1 MYGKFVGLDIGS
13 SSAKITLIQRGLRDV
28 KLLKS
33 VQINYSDP
41 LKSVSES
48 PEELFSENGF
58 PKNDVAVSI
67 QSNPVSIRIL
77 KFPFSDPKKVDQVY
91 EFELENASPFDPKG
105 KFHGYQ
111 LIKQSDGSEAIV
123 CMFEKEHV
131 RQLFDT
137 CEAWGT
143 DPKVVTFAPLAHSAL
158 GGFLPQERPLVLL
171 NIGASKMTFSLFD
184 ERGVRRVRSSS
195 KAGNFITESLSR
207 SLGVS
212 PEEAEAVKRA
222 GLKGAENNPLEN
234 AVSAVVDEVKKTVQ
248 FFENEIKDK
257 VKRIL
262 VSGGTSLMPG
272 IGDYIEAETGRKV
285 EKLFIPDLGR
295 DESPVF
301 SDSFALALYGSSLKS
316 GSLNLRKGEFKYSG
330 KNEEFKKT
338 FMLPAA
344 LLFLLII
351 LALYRSGDRHFEL
364 KDRAENMQAQIEKEV
379 REVFP
384 AVKAIPK
391 PVAFMESEVKKVR
404 SQLELFE
411 GISGGSTPLDVL
423 RNISTSVP
431 KNIDLTLDEVAFVDN
446 KTVRIIGKSDSYEEV
461 AGVEKALSGSQK
473 FERVLIDSTDT
484 NVNNSI
490 RFQMTLVLK

>member
-91 EFELENASPFDPKG
+91 EFELENASPFDPKN
-105 KFHGYQ
+105 KFHSYQ
-111 LIKQSDGSEAIV
+111 LIKQPDGSEAVV

-143 DPKVVTFAPLAHSAL
+143 NPKIATFTPLAL
-158 GGFLPQERPLVLL
+158 GAVSGFLPQERPLVVI

-195 KAGNFITESLSR
+195 KAGNFITESITR
-207 SLGVS
+207 SLGIS
-212 PEEAEAVKRA
+212 FQEADALKRA
-222 GLKGAENNPLEN
+222 GLKGAENRHLQN
-234 AVSAVVDEVKKTVQ
+234 AVSAVVDEIKKTVQ
-248 FFENEIKDK
+248 FFENEIKGK
-257 VKRIL
+257 VERVLI
-262 VSGGTSLMPG
+262 SGGTSLMPG
-272 IGDYIEAETGRKV
+272 IGEFIEAETGIKAD
-285 EKLFIPDLGR
+285 KLFISDLGR

-301 SDSFALALYGSSLKS
+301 SDSFALALYGSALKS
-316 GSLNLRKGEFKYSG
+316 GSLNLRKGEFRYSG
-330 KNEEFKKT
+330 KNEEFRKT
-338 FMLPAA
+338 FMLPVA
-344 LLFLLII
+344 LLALLII
-351 LALYRSGDRHFEL
+351 MVIYRSGERHFQL
-364 KDRAENMQAQIEKEV
+364 KDSVEDMQAQIEREV
-379 REVFP
+379 RQVFP
-384 AVKAIPK
+384 AVKVIPR
-391 PVAFMESEVKKVR
+391 PVAFMEGEVRKIR
-404 SQLELFE
+404 TQLELFE
-411 GISGGSTPLDVL
+411 GIRGGSTPLNVL
-423 RNISTSVP
+423 RNISTSIP
-431 KNIDLTLDEVAFVDN
+431 KTTNLTLDEVAFVDN
-446 KTVRIIGKSDSYEEV
+446 RTVRIIGKSGSYEEV
-461 AGVEKALSGSQK
+461 AGAEKALSDSDN

-484 NVNNSI
+484 NINNSI